1 MRQLPENQTLADM
14 PGLRVVWPA
23 RPEPP
28 GAILMDYGEIVLRL
42 LSAVSIGCVIGID
55 RILHGKPTGMKTLG
69 LVALGASLMTM
80 ASMDFATVHGKY
92 DASAVSRVIQGVIT
106 GVGFLG
112 AGVILHEASTTKVH
126 GLTTAATIW
135 VTACLGAACG
145 AGAWRLALTA
155 TVIVGLVLLF
165 GGALEKTLRRRL
177 DRHRSEG
184 GDPE

>member
-1 MRQLPENQTLADM
+1 MTDWHDII
-14 PGLRVVWPA
+14 LRLGSA
-23 RPEPP
+23 AALG
-28 GAILMDYGEIVLRL
+28 GAIGLNRN
-42 LSAVSIGCVIGID
+42 
-55 RILHGKPTGMKTLG
+55 LHGKPSGLRTLALVG
-69 LVALGASLMTM
+69 LGAATMVLVAIDDG
-80 ASMDFATVHGKY
+80 G
-92 DASAVSRVIQGVIT
+92 DASAVSRVLQGLLT
-106 GVGFLG
+106 GIGFLG

>member
-1 MRQLPENQTLADM
+1 MTDWHDII
-14 PGLRVVWPA
+14 LRLGSA
-23 RPEPP
+23 AALG
-28 GAILMDYGEIVLRL
+28 GAIGLNRN
-42 LSAVSIGCVIGID
+42 
-55 RILHGKPTGMKTLG
+55 LHGKPSGLRTLALVG
-69 LVALGASLMTM
+69 LGAATMVLVAIDDG
-80 ASMDFATVHGKY
+80 G
-92 DASAVSRVIQGVIT
+92 DASAVSRVLQGLLT
-106 GVGFLG
+106 GIGFLG

-165 GGALEKTLRRRL
+165 GGPLEKTLRRRL